1 MPLAT
6 RNFALIVTLLAVAVS
21 HVQPSTVILCPL
33 QVDSV
38 ELVGLII
45 RFLSR
50 ASFAE
55 IKLAEHPV
63 SYKFF
68 LCPTVPL
75 SQILGTEENTDHMF
89 SFSPTVPPSGDII
102 HVAQV

>member
-1 MPLAT
+1 MLLAT

-21 HVQPSTVILCPL
+21 HVQPSTVIFCPL

-50 ASFAE
+50 AVV
-55 IKLAEHPV
+55 HPV
-63 SYKFF
+63 S
-68 LCPTVPL
+68 
-75 SQILGTEENTDHMF
+75 GTAFDFELLYALFVT
-89 SFSPTVPPSGDII
+89 I
-102 HVAQV
+102 